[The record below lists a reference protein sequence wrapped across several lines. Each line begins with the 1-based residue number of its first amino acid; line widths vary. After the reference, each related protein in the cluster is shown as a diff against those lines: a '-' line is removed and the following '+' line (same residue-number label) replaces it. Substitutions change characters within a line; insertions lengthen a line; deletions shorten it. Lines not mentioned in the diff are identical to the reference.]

1 MKRYLIAA
9 IAALSL
15 TACGSSP
22 DGVVRDFY
30 THLDDGNTTRA
41 AELISPQL
49 RSSWGSKLDAA
60 LLDVSTKIAKCDGIK
75 KLEVEQDKDRS
86 TEKFHVFKIT
96 MTMKSD
102 DPKCGVKND
111 TIKTFKNDGKWHIH
125 LG

>member
-30 THLDDGNTTRA
+30 THLEDGNTTKA

-49 RSSWGSKLDAA
+49 RSSWGGKLDAV
-60 LLDVSTKIAKCDGIK
+60 LLGASKKIAECDGIK
-75 KLEVEQDKDRS
+75 KLEVEQDKERS
-86 TEKFHVFKIT
+86 TDNLRVFKVKMI
-96 MTMKSD
+96 MKSD
-102 DPKCGVKND
+102 DSKCGVKNE
-111 TIKTFKNDGKWHIH
+111 TIKTFKNDGKWHIF